1 MKKFARLLSMVLAVA
16 TVLSLCIGAFDY
28 VDADKITKGKE
39 EAIEAVYNW
48 GIMQGVSDDESNPE
62 FNPLGKLTRAEMAK
76 ILYAL
81 EKSGLNV
88 EDWYGD
94 LLNLAIVDAAEVP
107 GWSKGYMG
115 YAFIN
120 NTIKG
125 NEKNEINA
133 KGELSYVE
141 ATIML
146 LRAMGV
152 QYDNKEVDGK
162 NVAVDR
168 YTGEN
173 WKINALVDGANYGL
187 FKDLDLSNF
196 SAVITRED
204 VAVMIYN
211 TVNYVKESKLDV
223 QFVLAS
229 EAGGVVTGVYK
240 DDDNNDCLVLNAEK
254 TSYKVGDLKVEDL
267 MGKRI
272 SFWAEKDQQPNT
284 EIVDE
289 SKEVIETTIGA
300 IGTTTDGKKYT
311 VDGKEFVEIG
321 EGTEYYLFLNNTM
334 SGTKKESLNL
344 KYEKENNGFQSVT
357 LINNGTSVSV
367 IYNPVKFVIGA
378 EIDVKPE
385 VVNKKY
391 TGKYYVKYGDEK
403 YYISQTEFDK
413 DVWYALSING
423 DQIVN
428 NGVVT
433 SIALADVKV
442 KGGKILYKNEELKL
456 YKTSMLSKANGEKV
470 GYATLDGIEKRL
482 EATEGEDCY
491 KVWKLLVYN
500 NTVFGWE
507 KVEDTDNDKTSY
519 AYILDKEKI
528 SEAGKEAT
536 YTITALINDEIT
548 TIEGYTKDVA
558 VNAFYNYKV
567 NTDAD
572 KTVVTLEKTDIQ
584 FNDCSKDTNTEDY
597 KNKTVVV
604 YDENLETVVPA
615 DKLTIK
621 GNVATYGGIQYVA
634 DAFKMVDFN
643 NGYVLFVF
651 KT

>member
-211 TVNYVKESKLDV
+211 TVNYVKENKLGV

-229 EAGGVVTGVYK
+229 EDGGVVTGVYK
-240 DDDNNDCLVLNAEK
+240 DDDNNDYLMLNAEK

-272 SFWAEKDQQPNT
+272 SFWAEKGQQPNT

-334 SGTKKESLNL
+334 FGTKEESLNL
-344 KYEKENNGFQSVT
+344 KYEKENNGFQNVT

-385 VVNKKY
+385 VVNRKY

-470 GYATLDGIEKRL
+470 DNATLNGIEKRL
-482 EATEGEDCY
+482 EATDGEDCY

-528 SEAGKEAT
+528 SEAGKKAT

-548 TIEGYTKDVA
+548 TIEGYTKDVD

-572 KTVVTLEKTDIQ
+572 KTVVTLEQADIH

>member
-211 TVNYVKESKLDV
+211 TVNYVKENKLDV

-334 SGTKKESLNL
+334 FGTKEESLNL
-344 KYEKENNGFQSVT
+344 KYEKENNGFQNVT

-385 VVNKKY
+385 VVNRKY

-470 GYATLDGIEKRL
+470 DNATLNGIEKRL
-482 EATEGEDCY
+482 EATDGEDCY

-507 KVEDTDNDKTSY
+507 KVEDSDNDKTSY

-528 SEAGKEAT
+528 SEAGKKAT

-548 TIEGYTKDVA
+548 TIEGYTKDVD

-572 KTVVTLEKTDIQ
+572 KTVVTLEQADIH